1 MSGRIQSALVTVGG
15 ACVILSAPL
24 LSNAFGVSSVT
35 RPIHVL
41 NEATAPGIL
50 PSFVRKSCGFV
61 GSVVSPRSSSS
72 SSSRGQKQSSLHIF
86 APPASGYSTQEDE
99 TNKLPESYDPMME
112 FPGTM
117 RPGRTPENMPFH
129 DLPIGDDDP
138 DPVPW
143 PHFQEIDW
151 HHNWGSPHDHPV
163 PMEEVIENEGR
174 WATVEEEADLRAG
187 ARRGVRERREA
198 QEAGQGTAVIMD
210 DEDDD
215 DEGADDVEESIQVD
229 LGQGLNILIGS
240 ESPSAVDADTT
251 TTIPTEVESTLT
263 SEDEDEE
270 EDDEDEG
277 DFLLD
282 LGLDGDDDD
291 GDGDDDDDDD
301 GDGEIALKMDDDSGE
316 DASEPAFT
324 TSGTDKLL
332 DAMKG
337 LIDGDEDDDDD
348 IIPTD
353 GIADDDDLSDL
364 DLGDLDLNFASEED
378 DEESNI
384 VIDDGAVTSATDE
397 DDTLFPMI
405 EEDDDDMD
413 LATDGVDESS
423 GVQMVPIDDLNA
435 MEDLDED
442 EGYDAGFDYD
452 DSGDDYGGGGG
463 DTDSW

>member
-1 MSGRIQSALVTVGG
+1 MAGRIQSALVTVGG
-15 ACVILSAPL
+15 ACVILSTPL

-41 NEATAPGIL
+41 NEATSPGIL

-61 GSVVSPRSSSS
+61 GSVASPRSSS

-215 DEGADDVEESIQVD
+215 DEGADDVEEQVD

-240 ESPSAVDADTT
+240 ESPSAIDVDA

-263 SEDEDEE
+263 SEDEEE
-270 EDDEDEG
+270 DEDEG

-291 GDGDDDDDDD
+291 GDDDDDDD
-301 GDGEIALKMDDDSGE
+301 GDEIALKMDDDSGE
-316 DASEPAFT
+316 DVSEPAFT
-324 TSGTDKLL
+324 TSGTDKLM

-353 GIADDDDLSDL
+353 GIADDDEDDLSDL
-364 DLGDLDLNFASEED
+364 DLGDLDLNFASEDD

-452 DSGDDYGGGGG
+452 DSGDDYGGG